1 VPNHRRD
8 FELLDKPLLGLKE
21 TRKELGVKNLTGIIV
36 AENLSKSYR
45 DRKAVDTL
53 TLHIQE
59 GEIFGFLG
67 PNGAGKTTT
76 IRLLTGILKPDQGE
90 VVIDQCLLSQ
100 QKKEVAQVIGVMS
113 ESPGFYDWMTAV
125 EYLSFFAHLYGIK
138 EDRLEER
145 IDTILLEVGLL
156 KRKHST
162 IGALSHGM
170 RQRLGLARA
179 LINNPKILFLD
190 EPTLGLD
197 PQGQEDI
204 QQLLKRLN
212 VEGVTIFLSSHHL
225 NEISNLC
232 SRIGIIN
239 KGKLVAEGTI
249 DDLGK
254 MTSLQDKTLTQIFF
268 YLTNEGGE

>member
-1 VPNHRRD
+1 
-8 FELLDKPLLGLKE
+8 
-21 TRKELGVKNLTGIIV
+21 
-36 AENLSKSYR
+36 
-45 DRKAVDTL
+45 
-53 TLHIQE
+53 
-59 GEIFGFLG
+59 
-67 PNGAGKTTT
+67 
-76 IRLLTGILKPDQGE
+76 
-90 VVIDQCLLSQ
+90 
-100 QKKEVAQVIGVMS
+100 VIGVMS